1 MKIIFM
7 GTPEI
12 AAHILEDV
20 SKVHQVVCVYTQPPR
35 PAGRKMQLQPSTVQV
50 MAEKLGIPVC
60 SPKTLKTPESQAEF
74 AKWDADV
81 AVVCAYGLI
90 LPQAILDTPK
100 LGCINIHAS
109 LLPRWRGAAPIQR
122 AIQAGDA
129 ETGITIMK
137 MDAGLDT
144 GDMLMRGIV
153 PITPDMTAGELH
165 DRLMEMGSKLILKT
179 LEEMPSAIT
188 QPQEGVTYAE
198 KIKKEEA
205 LIDWHLPAAQIER
218 TIRAFNPFPVA
229 YFMHGQERIR
239 VFRAEVEPVQTTA
252 APGTVLDN
260 RLLIAC
266 GNGTALRLTV
276 LQRAG
281 KNKMPADEL
290 LKGWTLAPGEN
301 LCAIN

>member
-1 MKIIFM
+1 MKIVFM

-12 AAHILEDV
+12 AAHILEDLAQ
-20 SKVHQVVCVYTQPPR
+20 VHQVVCAYTQPPR
-35 PAGRKMQLQPSTVQV
+35 PAGRKMQLQPSAVQV
-50 MAEKLGIPVC
+50 VAEKLGIPVR
-60 SPKTLKTPESQAEF
+60 SPTTLKTPESQAEF
-74 AKWDADV
+74 ATWDADA

-90 LPQAILDTPK
+90 LPQAVLDAPK

-165 DRLMEMGSKLILKT
+165 DKLMAMGSDLILKT
-179 LEEMPSAIT
+179 LAELPSPI
-188 QPQEGVTYAE
+188 PQLTSGVTYAE

-218 TIRAFNPFPVA
+218 MIRAFNPFPVA
-229 YFMHGQERIR
+229 YFMHGNERIR
-239 VFRAEVEPVQTTA
+239 VFRADVESTQSTM
-252 APGTVLDN
+252 APGTVLDD
-260 RLLIAC
+260 RLLVAC
-266 GNGTALRLTV
+266 GNGTTLRLTV

-281 KNKMPADEL
+281 KTKMPAEEL
-290 LKGWTLAPGEN
+290 LKGWTLSTGEN
-301 LCAIN
+301 LCATN

>member
-1 MKIIFM
+1 MKIVFM

-12 AAHILEDV
+12 AAHILEDL
-20 SKVHQVVCVYTQPPR
+20 SRSYEIICAYTQPPR
-35 PAGRKMQLQPSTVQV
+35 PAGRKMQLQPSAVQIT
-50 MAEKLGIPVC
+50 AERLGIPVR
-60 SPKTLKTPESQAEF
+60 SPQTLKTPESQADF
-74 AKWDADV
+74 AALEADV

-90 LPQAILDTPK
+90 LPQAVLDAPK
-100 LGCINIHAS
+100 MGCINIHAS

-144 GDMLMRGIV
+144 GDMLMRGII

-165 DRLMEMGSKLILKT
+165 DKLMETGSRLILKT
-179 LEEMPSAIT
+179 LAEMPSPIP
-188 QPQEGVTYAE
+188 QPAEGVTYAE

-205 LIDWHLPAAQIER
+205 LIDWTLPAAQIER

-229 YFMHGQERIR
+229 YFMNKAERIR
-239 VFRAEVEPVQTTA
+239 VFRAEVESTTTSA
-252 APGTVLDN
+252 MPGTVLDN

-281 KNKMPADEL
+281 KNKMSAENL
-290 LKGWTLAPGEN
+290 LKGWTLTAGEN
-301 LCAIN
+301 LCAIS